1 MAKSKVT
8 WTPETEARMKR
19 VPFFVRPLAKR
30 KAEEVARERGMDTI
44 TLELLDELEKKFKR

>member
-1 MAKSKVT
+1 MSKTQIT
-8 WTPETEARMKR
+8 WTPETEGRMKR

-30 KAEEVARERGMDTI
+30 KAEEVARERGIETM